1 MMKRSAKIELRG
13 LSLPCI
19 IGIYGPRDVVPDM
32 HILDLTLTIAP
43 ALVYISADEM
53 TQVFDYDPLI
63 ADIIRIAES
72 QQYETQE
79 FLMAQ
84 IVKACASYAE
94 IDAVE
99 ISLRKTPV
107 FAGSGSLGVRLTLQP
122 DDMILVRDNI
132 IGDQTSTRC

>member
-1 MMKRSAKIELRG
+1 MMKRSAKIELRD

-19 IGIYGPRDVVPDM
+19 IGIYGPQDVVPDM

-43 ALVYISADEM
+43 TLVYISTDEM

-72 QQYETQE
+72 KKYETQE

-84 IVKACASYAE
+84 IVKVCASYAE

-107 FAGSGSLGVRLTLQP
+107 FAGSGSLGVRLTLYP
-122 DDMILVRDNI
+122 DDMILMRDNI
-132 IGDQTSTRC
+132 IGDETSTRC